1 LRQEAI
7 DRTGISDASSG
18 MAPDALQNMTAKA
31 TALVEQAGI
40 GQTELMVRTFA
51 QGLRRVFKG
60 LLGLTIKHQDRPRAV
75 RLRGKWVTFDPRNW
89 NAGMDATVNTGLGAG
104 TRERDMLM
112 IQMIQQLQEKLL
124 LHVSLNPSG
133 FKGKN
138 MQHFKVLQRPLRVF

>member
-1 LRQEAI
+1 
-7 DRTGISDASSG
+7 

-51 QGLRRVFKG
+51 QGLKRVFKG
-60 LLGLTIKHQDRPRAV
+60 LLGLVIKHQDRPRAV
-75 RLRGKWVTFDPRNW
+75 RLRGQWVTFDPRHW

-133 FKGKN
+133 FKDKN
-138 MQHFKVLQRPLRVF
+138 MQQFKVLQRPLRVS

>member
-1 LRQEAI
+1 MRQEAI